1 MQDLWLTLP
10 PILIADVVNPVL
22 FAFMVYAVGTTR
34 PVANSIAAL
43 LGHTIAYLAFG
54 VLFALAFNVI
64 AERIANPE
72 PVDYWI
78 SLIIGVLLL
87 WVAWRSRSSDSTP
100 SDRSADSEMSPI
112 KAFFLGG
119 VINLVGIPF
128 ALPYFAAID
137 QVLKA
142 DLNTT
147 ASLTVIA
154 VYNIAYALPFLIV
167 PVLAVMMGQA
177 ARPVLA
183 RINNKVD
190 RISAVLMPVMLV
202 LVGLF
207 LIADALVYFMTG
219 AGLI

>member
-78 SLIIGVLLL
+78 SLVIGVLLL

-147 ASLTVIA
+147 ASLTVIT

-167 PVLAVMMGQA
+167 PVLAVVMGQA

-183 RINNKVD
+183 RINDKVD

>member
-78 SLIIGVLLL
+78 SLVIGVLLL

-167 PVLAVMMGQA
+167 PVLAVVMGEA

>member
-183 RINNKVD
+183 RINDKVD

-219 AGLI
+219 SGLI